1 MFSRRHL
8 PLLLALGATSLPA
21 SAQTTTTPAQPAP
34 AQTVPAQPAP
44 ATPAR
49 PGSAP
54 AVPAVAVPAANASLS
69 SALAVEVS
77 GFVKGRLVPCP
88 RGLKLASS
96 AVCLYSVN
104 TLPSLRSLLRGK
116 LAGRTVG
123 DWKITPGDRSA
134 SLLLK
139 VGNQNAFVLL
149 AQLSATESLVVVDA
163 VSAKPAASSG
173 TTAPAGVVKGQQYV
187 LDSDLKGLVNVV
199 ALGGGTFRLSSVGS
213 GQSITVSS
221 GKKAASMQSGSVEL
235 PQAPVFDG
243 RNLLFPLEGLRAL
256 ACTVTPADSGA
267 TIACGS
273 ASASVR
279 PIVF

>member
-1 MFSRRHL
+1 MQRPYHAFMLNRSPVL
-8 PLLLALGATSLPA
+8 VALGLGVLAPLA
-21 SAQTTTTPAQPAP
+21 QAQTAPAAPAP
-34 AQTVPAQPAP
+34 VP
-44 ATPAR
+44 
-49 PGSAP
+49 SA
-54 AVPAVAVPAANASLS
+54 AASVS

-88 RGLKLASS
+88 KGLKLASS
-96 AVCLYSVN
+96 AVCLYTLN

-123 DWKITPGDRSA
+123 DWKTTTGDRSA

-139 VGNQNAFVLL
+139 VNNQNAFVLL

-163 VSAKPAASSG
+163 VSAKAATG
-173 TTAPAGVVKGQQYV
+173 ATPTGVVKGQPYV

-199 ALGGGTFRLSSVGS
+199 ALGGNTFRLSSVG
-213 GQSITVSS
+213 GQVITVAS

-235 PQAPVFDG
+235 PMAPVFDG
-243 RNLLFPLEGLRAL
+243 KNLLFPLEGLRSL
-256 ACTVTPADSGA
+256 ACTVTPAESGA
-267 TIACGS
+267 TVACGS
-273 ASASVR
+273 ASASIR

>member
-1 MFSRRHL
+1 MLNRCAVL
-8 PLLLALGATSLPA
+8 VTLGLGVLVPLAQ
-21 SAQTTTTPAQPAP
+21 AQT
-34 AQTVPAQPAP
+34 AP
-44 ATPAR
+44 ATPA
-49 PGSAP
+49 
-54 AVPAVAVPAANASLS
+54 PAAPSAASPVPSAAASVS

-88 RGLKLASS
+88 KGLKLASS
-96 AVCLYSVN
+96 AVCLYTLN

-123 DWKITPGDRSA
+123 DWKTTAGDKSA

-139 VGNQNAFVLL
+139 VNNQNAFVLL

-163 VSAKPAASSG
+163 VSAKAA
-173 TTAPAGVVKGQQYV
+173 TTGATPAGVVKGQAYV

-199 ALGGGTFRLSSVGS
+199 ALGSNTFRLSSVG
-213 GQSITVSS
+213 GQVITVAS

-235 PQAPVFDG
+235 PTAPVFDG
-243 RNLLFPLEGLRAL
+243 KNLLFPLEGLRSL
-256 ACTVTPADSGA
+256 ACTVTPAESGA
-267 TIACGS
+267 TVACGS
-273 ASASVR
+273 ASASIR